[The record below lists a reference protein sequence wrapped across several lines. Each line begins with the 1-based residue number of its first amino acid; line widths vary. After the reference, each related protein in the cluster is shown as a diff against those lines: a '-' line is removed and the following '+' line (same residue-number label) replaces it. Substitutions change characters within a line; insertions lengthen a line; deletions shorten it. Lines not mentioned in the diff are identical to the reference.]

1 MRYPSGTS
9 LVTGLIA
16 LFVAL
21 IAIGHLAGS
30 AMAQKAGDELWV
42 VFTPGANLYRLKP
55 GVEATSYLE
64 LHNNSYRTVTDIRL
78 SADMPEGWSAR
89 FQPDI
94 VAKLEAGDIATVDV
108 IITPAKSAARGDYQL
123 AVIAE
128 TAGTRRVN
136 SVYVNVQ
143 PDTSFWLW
151 PTIGL
156 AALLIA
162 GFVFIFVRFGRG

>member
-1 MRYPSGTS
+1 MRYSPATA
-9 LVTGLIA
+9 LVTVLIA
-16 LFVAL
+16 LLAAL
-21 IAIGHLAGS
+21 IAVGNLAGS
-30 AMAQKAGDELWV
+30 AMAQKAGDELWL

-78 SADMPEGWSAR
+78 SADIPEGWSVR
-89 FQPDI
+89 FQPDS
-94 VAKLEAGDIATVDV
+94 VTKLDAGNVATVDV
-108 IITPAKSAARGDYQL
+108 VIRPAESAARGDYQL

-128 TAGTRRVN
+128 TAGIRRVT